1 MITFE
6 FKAVKFKE
14 TYLPSAPVGS
24 VSQSLQTSIQERL
37 QKYPIYRNLQEV
49 VGPDGCFVIKQ
60 KGPKAD
66 LTTSQRSCYNLP
78 LPREQNVEKE
88 DLDYCRS
95 FIARQNVI
103 PVVLGRQGY
112 FLLEAADALKHA
124 LLGRGREGGGVS
136 HYIVY
141 VLQAYFLS
149 TIW

>member
-1 MITFE
+1 MTKMECINFEERFQMINLSISICILRQMITFE

-14 TYLPSAPVGS
+14 TYLPSAPVALCHNRCRR
-24 VSQSLQTSIQERL
+24 QSKKANKNIH
-37 QKYPIYRNLQEV
+37 PIYLNQQEL
-49 VGPDGCFVIKQ
+49 GPDGCFVIEQ

-112 FLLEAADALKHA
+112 VPLFI
-124 LLGRGREGGGVS
+124 RS
-136 HYIVY
+136 
-141 VLQAYFLS
+141 S
-149 TIW
+149 

>member
-1 MITFE
+1 MTKMECINFEERFKMINLSMSICILKQMITVE
-6 FKAVKFKE
+6 FKAVSKFKD
-14 TYLPSAPVGS
+14 TYLPSAPVALCHNRCRR
-24 VSQSLQTSIQERL
+24 QSKNGNKNSH
-37 QKYPIYRNLQEV
+37 PIYRNPQEL

-66 LTTSQRSCYNLP
+66 LTTSQRSCYALP

-112 FLLEAADALKHA
+112 VPLFI
-124 LLGRGREGGGVS
+124 RS
-136 HYIVY
+136 
-141 VLQAYFLS
+141 S
-149 TIW
+149 